1 MNEAVAAKVPGS
13 LSWMSQVL
21 SGFDWYESV
30 VDVKK
35 GVQAAR
41 QLSSA
46 PEFSSLDLLACL

>member
-1 MNEAVAAKVPGS
+1 MPGS
-13 LSWMSQVL
+13 LSWMSEVLL

>member
-1 MNEAVAAKVPGS
+1 MKVLGS
-13 LSWMSQVL
+13 LSWMSEVL

-35 GVQAAR
+35 GVQATR